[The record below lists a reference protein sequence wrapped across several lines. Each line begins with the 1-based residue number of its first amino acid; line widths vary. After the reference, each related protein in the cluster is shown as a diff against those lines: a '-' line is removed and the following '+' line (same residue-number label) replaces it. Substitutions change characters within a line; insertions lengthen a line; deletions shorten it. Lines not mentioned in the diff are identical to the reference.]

1 MAERS
6 QEEGRYFHAHLAL
19 DGSMILRSFSGD
31 HAYSYRYCVAVA
43 IGKPFRYHPSDVIVV
58 RRDDAAMI
66 HRDAVISS
74 GHCARACQGE

>member
-19 DGSMILRSFSGD
+19 DGRVMLGAFSGD
-31 HAYSYRYCVAVA
+31 HAYSSCYCVAVA
-43 IGKPFRYHPSDVIVV
+43 IGKLFRYHPSDVTLV

-66 HRDAVISS
+66 HQDAIISS
-74 GHCARACQGE
+74 GHCARACKGE